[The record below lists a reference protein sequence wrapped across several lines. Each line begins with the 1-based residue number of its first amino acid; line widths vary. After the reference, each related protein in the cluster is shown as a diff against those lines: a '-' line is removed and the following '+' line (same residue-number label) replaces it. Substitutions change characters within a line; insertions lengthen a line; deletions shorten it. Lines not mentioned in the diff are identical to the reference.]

1 VLPKGNDWVE
11 RGEEVKPP
19 EGSVK
24 WKGIILAGGAGTR
37 LHPITKAVSKQLLPI
52 YDKPMIY
59 YPLSVLML
67 TGIRDILL
75 ISTPIDLP
83 RFRDLLGDGSQ
94 WGIRISYAE
103 QPRPEGL
110 AQAFLIGKEFIGRD
124 KVCLILGDN
133 IFYGHGFQR
142 ILRRAAA
149 IKGGAMIFGYW
160 VRDPERYGVVE
171 FDPTGKVLS
180 IKEKPKAPK
189 SSFAV
194 PGLYFCDNRV
204 VKIAEGLKP
213 SARGELEIADVINAY
228 LAQGKLRVELLGRG
242 FAWLDTGTHDSL
254 LEAGTFVETIE
265 KRQGL
270 KVACVEEV
278 AYRMGYIDAA
288 RLVSLAEP
296 MKKNG
301 YGQYLLQ
308 LAKEKVPPL
317 Q

>member
-1 VLPKGNDWVE
+1 ML
-11 RGEEVKPP
+11 
-19 EGSVK
+19 
-24 WKGIILAGGAGTR
+24 LAGGAGTR
-37 LHPITKAVSKQLLPI
+37 LFPITKVVSKQLLPI

-67 TGIRDILL
+67 AGIREIL
-75 ISTPIDLP
+75 IITTPEDLS
-83 RFRDLLGDGSQ
+83 RFEALLEDGTQ
-94 WGIRISYAE
+94 WGLRISYAV

-110 AQAFLIGKEFIGRD
+110 AQAFLIGKEFIGRE

-133 IFYGHGFQR
+133 IFHGHGFQQ

-149 IKGGAMIFGYW
+149 IESGAMIFGYW

-171 FDPTGKVLS
+171 FDGSGKVLS
-180 IKEKPKAPK
+180 IEEKPKHPK
-189 SSFAV
+189 SRFAV

-204 VKIAEGLKP
+204 VELATGLKP

-254 LEAGTFVETIE
+254 LEAATFVETIE

-278 AYRMGYIDAA
+278 AYRMGYIDAG
-288 RLVSLAEP
+288 RLAALAEP
-296 MKKNG
+296 MRKNG

-308 LAKEKVPPL
+308 VLEEKTR
-317 Q
+317 